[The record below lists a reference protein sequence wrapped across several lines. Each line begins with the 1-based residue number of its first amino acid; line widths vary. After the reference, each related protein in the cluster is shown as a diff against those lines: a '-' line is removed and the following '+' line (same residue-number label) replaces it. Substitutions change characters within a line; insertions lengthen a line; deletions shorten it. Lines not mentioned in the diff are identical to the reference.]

1 MSVVI
6 TIIHVLVA
14 VSLVLVVLLQ
24 SGKGADMGAA
34 FGGASQ
40 TIFGSSGAATF
51 LGRLTAV
58 AAIVF
63 MITSLSLTVIGNSR
77 TSSVMPDTAKSNDV
91 NSKDEK
97 PVLPQGEPAK

>member
-77 TSSVMPDTAKSNDV
+77 TSSVMPDTAKSSDV

-97 PVLPQGEPAK
+97 SVLPQGEPAK